1 MRPLRFGIVYRIQF
15 VKDLHVRGRRLRSL
29 NLVNLWKVKRFHLY
43 GLLRDHIHCLSN
55 LDSFVLQ
62 LRIWVWD
69 WHPYQLQ
76 AGLMIFGL
84 LALILRELSIFNLLL
99 HQLAL
104 HPLLEALIRFKP
116 LFIMMLF
123 ILLHLDHL
131 VLVGQ

>member
-1 MRPLRFGIVYRIQF
+1 MRPLRFRIVYGIQF
-15 VKDLHVRGRRLRSL
+15 VKDLHMRGRRLRSL
-29 NLVNLWKVKRFHLY
+29 KLVNLWKVKRFNLY
-43 GLLRDHIHCLSN
+43 GLLRDHIHSLSN
-55 LDSFVLQ
+55 LDIFVLQ
-62 LRIWVWD
+62 LRMWVWD

-116 LFIMMLF
+116 LFVMMLF